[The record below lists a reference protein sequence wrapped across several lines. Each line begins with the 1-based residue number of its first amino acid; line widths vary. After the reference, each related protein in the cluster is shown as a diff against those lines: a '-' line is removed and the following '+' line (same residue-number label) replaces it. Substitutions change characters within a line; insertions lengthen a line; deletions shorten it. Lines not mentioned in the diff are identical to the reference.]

1 MRNSPVLQFRTN
13 LSRHKFSP
21 ELKKKLKKVEPVME
35 KEKLVIAPAYKIYG
49 FFVFGLATAIAFRAL
64 IILDHVQPTWVRP
77 VWYFGVLGN
86 FVFFFYRFRVS
97 GRRKRAVAEY
107 QLIEKIQSG
116 EVLSSMDREVIIYI
130 LRSIKLSPENI
141 NYLIIFLFSLIAI
154 ALDLALSFFVNT

>member
-1 MRNSPVLQFRTN
+1 MQFRTN

-35 KEKLVIAPAYKIYG
+35 KEKLVIEPAYKIYG
-49 FFVFGLATAIAFRAL
+49 FFVLWLATAIAFRAL
-64 IILDHVQPTWVRP
+64 IIFGHVQPTWVRP